1 MDTPDQLVTLTP
13 ALQWGFAGFSLI
25 LVGVIVWM
33 IRRLLDVLRSNTE
46 ALTQLTGVVGDVDKV
61 SSDIRDRLL
70 AWKCPY
76 STDRGGQ
83 ESHDGPRS

>member
-46 ALTQLTGVVGDVDKV
+46 ALSQLTNVVTDVDQV

-76 STDRGGQ
+76 SSDRDVR
-83 ESHDGPRS
+83 ELRDGPRS